1 MPGLLSRFIKS
12 SALRANREH
21 LTEKPIK
28 LPPSLASLEPSR
40 RQDME
45 RLVIL
50 GVLLNRV
57 AYADEKISEEEERCI
72 ERILCA
78 RGASRDEAALVTAA
92 SREAA
97 DKRPD
102 IQGFTREVNKKP
114 YEERI
119 RVVELLFEVA
129 LADSDLAPIE
139 LAAVRQVAGLLWV
152 SHKDFIEAK
161 LRVKKTLKL
170 Q

>member
-21 LTEKPIK
+21 LTEKP
-28 LPPSLASLEPSR
+28 PR
-40 RQDME
+40 RQTME
-45 RLVIL
+45 KLVIL

-57 AYADEKISEEEERCI
+57 AYADEKISEEEETCI
-72 ERILCA
+72 KKILRA
-78 RGASRDEAALVTAA
+78 RGAAPDEAAMVIA
-92 SREAA
+92 SAREAA

-102 IQGFTREVNKKP
+102 IQGFTREVNRKP

-129 LADSDLAPIE
+129 LADSNLAPIE
-139 LAAVRQVAGLLWV
+139 LAAVRQIADLLWIA
-152 SHKDFIEAK
+152 HKDFIEAK
-161 LRVKKTLKL
+161 LRVKNALKL
-170 Q
+170 